1 MNAIEVKNITR
12 TLGDFTLDNVNLTL
26 PQGVILGLVG
36 ENGAGKS
43 TTINLIMN
51 AITPDS
57 GTITV
62 MGVDN
67 QSKEFTKLKE
77 DIGVVLDE
85 PYFPEQMTPSQVG
98 KMMKLTYKNWD
109 ERVYQGYLEKFK
121 LSKNKKFKEF
131 SRGMRMKLSIAI
143 ALSHNAKLLILDE
156 ATSGLDPMARDELLD
171 TFSEFTR
178 DETHSILMSSHI
190 ISDLEKVCDYIAF
203 MHQGKVEFFEEKDK
217 LMDEYAIIRLSQ
229 TDFISLPETAIVR
242 SRESKFGMEALV
254 KKKEIASVFVTERTK
269 LEDIIIFWAK
279 GE

>member
-85 PYFPEQMTPSQVG
+85 PYFPEQMTPSQAG

-109 ERVYQGYLEKFK
+109 ESTYQKYLEKFK

-178 DETHSILMSSHI
+178 DETHAILMSSHI

-203 MHQGKVEFFEEKDK
+203 MHHGKVEFFEEKDK
-217 LMDEYAIIRLSQ
+217 LMDEYAVIRLSQ